1 VTINRL
7 ASRMALIACVS
18 TLAIA
23 GGAQAQT
30 PASADQQA
38 RIEALEAQ
46 LKLLQQQ
53 INELKAA
60 TVASRPVATAPAA
73 ATPSAATQAA
83 PVQTQVAAAAP
94 PSKPASPL
102 PAATVSIAAGRP
114 TIASTD
120 GAFTATLHGVMQL
133 DTAHYFQ
140 DKGLPAVIG
149 NGRDLNSGSNF
160 RRARLG
166 LDGRFFKN
174 FDYSI
179 LLDFGGNGTDGPGM
193 LQELFVQYNYA
204 PFKVRVGAFA
214 PNVGLSDAASQNSAL
229 FPERAAIAEMVRGL
243 AAADR
248 RYGLQVQTSGENWLL
263 SAAATGGKS
272 GDAQTFDEQQAYVGR
287 AAFAPV
293 KSKDWLLHLG
303 VNGGYIATP
312 AQTAVGGAYALT
324 LTERPELRVDGTTLV
339 STGALDAKNLR
350 HLGAE
355 LALQHKSLLIQ
366 SEVFDLALE
375 RRNAAAGVS
384 DPKFGGWYV
393 EGGLVLTGESRRYN
407 AATFAFD
414 APSIAHSFDP
424 KAGQWGA
431 WELAAR
437 YSVLDLNHHELAA
450 LAADRVRGGEQTIWS
465 AGVNWFPNS
474 VTKVSLDYLDV
485 DIDRLD
491 PAGGAIPLSQG
502 YQAVNLRSQ
511 FAF

>member
-1 VTINRL
+1 
-7 ASRMALIACVS
+7 MALLACVS
-18 TLAIA
+18 TLAMA
-23 GGAQAQT
+23 GHAQAQT
-30 PASADQQA
+30 PATPAPGDQQA

-46 LKLLQQQ
+46 LKFLQQQ
-53 INELKAA
+53 INDLKAA
-60 TVASRPVATAPAA
+60 
-73 ATPSAATQAA
+73 SAAA
-83 PVQTQVAAAAP
+83 PVPTAAP
-94 PSKPASPL
+94 APAQIATAAPAPAPAPKVAASPL

-204 PFKVRVGAFA
+204 PFKVRIGAFA
-214 PNVGLSDAASQNSAL
+214 PNVGLSDAASQNSSL

-287 AAFAPV
+287 AAFAPI
-293 KSKDWLLHLG
+293 KNKTWLLHLG
-303 VNGGYIATP
+303 ANAGYIATP
-312 AQTAVGGAYALT
+312 AQTAVGGGYPLT

-339 STGALDAKNLR
+339 STGAIDAKNLR

-355 LALQHKSLLIQ
+355 LAVQRENLLIQ
-366 SEVFDLALE
+366 AEVFDIAIE

-384 DPKFGGWYV
+384 DPKFGGWYI
-393 EGGLVLTGESRRYN
+393 ESGWVLTGESRRYN

-414 APSIAHSFDP
+414 APAIAHPFDP
-424 KAGQWGA
+424 KAGKWGA

-437 YSVLDLNHHELAA
+437 YSVLDLNHHETAL

-465 AGVNWFPNS
+465 AGLNWFPNS
-474 VTKVSLDYLDV
+474 VTKFSLDYLDV

-491 PAGGAIPLSQG
+491 PAGGVVPLSQG

>member
-1 VTINRL
+1 MTINRL

-73 ATPSAATQAA
+73 ATPSSQAA

-94 PSKPASPL
+94 ASKPASPL

-414 APSIAHSFDP
+414 APSIAHPFDP

>member
-1 VTINRL
+1 MTINRL
-7 ASRMALIACVS
+7 ASRMALIACAS

-30 PASADQQA
+30 STPSDQQA

-46 LKLLQQQ
+46 LKFLQQQ
-53 INELKAA
+53 INDLKAA
-60 TVASRPVATAPAA
+60 SAAAPVPTAVPAAAPMPIQVAASAPAA
-73 ATPSAATQAA
+73 APKAA
-83 PVQTQVAAAAP
+83 PA
-94 PSKPASPL
+94 ASPL

-120 GAFTATLHGVMQL
+120 GAFTASLHGVMQL

-166 LDGRFFKN
+166 LDGRFFRN

-214 PNVGLSDAASQNSAL
+214 PSVGLSDAASQNGSL
-229 FPERAAIAEMVRGL
+229 FPERPAIAEMVRGL

-287 AAFAPV
+287 AAFAPI

-312 AQTAVGGAYALT
+312 AQAAVGGAYALT
-324 LTERPELRVDGTTLV
+324 LAERPELRVDGATLV
-339 STGALDAKNLR
+339 STGALDARNLR

-355 LALQHKSLLIQ
+355 LAVQHKSLLIQ

-407 AATFAFD
+407 ASTFAFD
-414 APSIAHSFDP
+414 APSIAHPFDP